1 MKYKNGKTEFLA
13 LVGFLGAVAMILTN
27 GMSGRIMAQSDTEQV
42 YTKIEPIGEVL
53 AEILDSYVYEPDI
66 DRAVEGA
73 LMGIMSSLDR
83 NSSFIPAE
91 SFTSL
96 RQDTEGSFDGIGV
109 QIRYN
114 EDTDNV
120 LVYYPI
126 PGAPAQ
132 EAGIKAGDF
141 IVAVDGV
148 EVTEDIEAANSPN
161 EALSLVT
168 DRIKGPRGTSVNITV
183 SREVNPDEERAR
195 FEYVVRRGSIP
206 LNSIVEARMLDGDIG
221 YVRIS
226 DFKKNTAE
234 DLEDQVEAFAD
245 EGMTAL
251 ILDLRW
257 NPGGLLNSARDVS
270 ELFLKKGSLVTFTR
284 GREQP
289 EGGYLDSMELFT
301 QKHSIIPETMPIII
315 LVSRGSASS
324 SEIVTGALQFHQ
336 RAIVMGEKT
345 FGKGSVQTV
354 IPLNNPPGSALRL
367 TTALYYTPAEVTI
380 DQVGILPD
388 VEVEMDIDTQNN
400 LRVQMIRSMNPGPE
414 YINKQNHGEITGN
427 TEGVEGDELVQD
439 TVLAHA
445 VEIIREQSSFKSM
458 LENYHRDVKE
468 TQKMAS
474 QELRDKK
481 VR

>member
-1 MKYKNGKTEFLA
+1 MNQRHSKTEFFA
-13 LVGFLGAVAMILTN
+13 LVGFVGAIALILTN
-27 GMSGRIMAQSDTEQV
+27 GFSGRIMAQSEQEDV
-42 YTKIEPIGEVL
+42 YNKIEPIGEVL
-53 AEILDSYVYEPDI
+53 AEILDNYVYEPDI

-91 SFTSL
+91 SFQAL
-96 RQDTEGSFDGIGV
+96 RDDTQGSFDGIGV
-109 QIRYN
+109 QIKY
-114 EDTDNV
+114 DDSDNI

-126 PGAPAQ
+126 PGAPAAD
-132 EAGIKAGDF
+132 AGIEAGDF

-148 EVTEDIEAANSPN
+148 EVTEDIESAETPN
-161 EALSLVT
+161 QALEQVT
-168 DRIKGPRGTSVNITV
+168 KRIKGPKGTSVNITV
-183 SREVNPDEERAR
+183 SRKIRNEGKRER
-195 FEYVVRRGSIP
+195 FEYTVRRGKIP
-206 LNSIVEARMLDGDIG
+206 LNSIVEARMLDNGIG
-221 YVRIS
+221 YLRIS
-226 DFKKNTAE
+226 DFKRNTAE
-234 DLEDQVEAFAD
+234 DIEKHID
-245 EGMTAL
+245 EFENQQMTSL

-270 ELFLKKGSLVTFTR
+270 ELFLPKGSLVTFTR
-284 GREQP
+284 GRQQVD
-289 EGGYLDSMELFT
+289 GSYLDAMELTT
-301 QKHSIIPETMPIII
+301 QKHPIIPDSMPIII

-336 RAIVMGEKT
+336 RAIVIGEKT

-354 IPLNNPPGSALRL
+354 IPLASPRGSALRL

-388 VEVEMDIDTQNN
+388 VDVEMSIEEQNN

-414 YINKQNHGEITGN
+414 FINKQNHGTITGN
-427 TEGVEGDELVQD
+427 DEGEDEEELVED
-439 TVLAHA
+439 IVLKRA
-445 VEIIREQSSFKSM
+445 VEIISEHPSFDKM
-458 LENYHRDVKE
+458 LETYHRDVKE

-474 QELRDKK
+474 KELRDQK

>member
-1 MKYKNGKTEFLA
+1 MKSMNSKTEFLA
-13 LVGFLGAVAMILTN
+13 LVGFLCAVAMILTN
-27 GMSGRIMAQSDTEQV
+27 GMSGRIMAQSDQEQV
-42 YTKIEPIGEVL
+42 YNKIEPIGEVL
-53 AEILDSYVYEPDI
+53 AEVLDNYVYEPDV

-83 NSSFIPAE
+83 NSSFIPAA

-109 QIRYN
+109 QIRYH
-114 EDTDNV
+114 EETDNV

-132 EAGIKAGDF
+132 EAGLKAGDF

-148 EVTEDIEAANSPN
+148 EVYDDVESAASPG
-161 EALSLVT
+161 EALQLVT
-168 DRIKGPRGTSVNITV
+168 DRIKGPRGTSVDITV
-183 SREVNPDEERAR
+183 SREVGPGDERAR
-195 FEYVVRRGSIP
+195 FEYTVRRGKIP
-206 LNSIVEARMLDGDIG
+206 LNSLVEARILDGGIG

-226 DFKKNTAE
+226 DFKKNTAS
-234 DLEDQVEAFAD
+234 DLDEKIEEFAD
-245 EGMTAL
+245 QNMSAL

-270 ELFLKKGSLVTFTR
+270 EVFLPKGALVTFTR
-284 GREQP
+284 GREQ
-289 EGGYLDSMELFT
+289 EDGGFRDSMELYT
-301 QKHSIIPETMPIII
+301 QKHPIIPDSMPIII

-324 SEIVTGALQFHQ
+324 SEIVTGALQYHE
-336 RAIVMGEKT
+336 RALVVGEKT

-354 IPLNNPPGSALRL
+354 IPLANPRGSALRL

-388 VEVEMDIDTQNN
+388 IEVEMDIEAQNN

-414 YINKQNHGEITGN
+414 FINKQNHGSITGN
-427 TEGVEGDELVQD
+427 TEGIDDEEMVEDI
-439 TVLAHA
+439 VLARA
-445 VEIIREQSSFKSM
+445 VEIIEEHASFSDMIK
-458 LENYHRDVKE
+458 NYHRDVEE
-468 TQKMAS
+468 TQRMAS
-474 QELRDKK
+474 DELREKK